1 MRGPPG
7 TFPAVPAMYWSKRRS
22 CCGDALR
29 TTHPQH
35 PPSLSCA
42 RYGHEDRTTGSATN
56 VNRARARRR
65 IFAGLLGPRRRGD
78 RTGGAATPAAA
89 AVSSRAGWASR
100 SPAAKA
106 GDPQRHHPHAER
118 GTCRRLQHRVPR
130 LPAAGTVHHRQ
141 AGRTLR
147 LREHGALLRQVRRD
161 WAGHADL
168 QAIDRQH
175 RTVVQRSIAWLTG
188 PKGRY
193 RKPALPRR
201 GRQRLS
207 AAHPHR
213 RAQPPSTA
221 QPRPTSRARH
231 LGPGLTHPAP
241 GPRRDRQTRGQTS
254 RRDIP
259 SHDALVDTRSP
270 TPTPRTGLFRPLLDL
285 IQ

>member
-42 RYGHEDRTTGSATN
+42 RYGHEDRTTSSATN

-78 RTGGAATPAAA
+78 RAGGAATPAAA

-130 LPAAGTVHHRQ
+130 PARCGNSAPPPSRPDTAATRARRPAPPGPPRLGRPRRPASDRPPTPDRGPTLHRL
-141 AGRTLR
+141 ADRTER
-147 LREHGALLRQVRRD
+147 
-161 WAGHADL
+161 
-168 QAIDRQH
+168 
-175 RTVVQRSIAWLTG
+175 
-188 PKGRY
+188 
-193 RKPALPRR
+193 ALP
-201 GRQRLS
+201 QACTTAAWPPTTFSCTPASPLS
-207 AAHPHR
+207 T
-213 RAQPPSTA
+213 SVDC
-221 QPRPTSRARH
+221 PT
-231 LGPGLTHPAP
+231 
-241 GPRRDRQTRGQTS
+241 
-254 RRDIP
+254 
-259 SHDALVDTRSP
+259 
-270 TPTPRTGLFRPLLDL
+270 
-285 IQ
+285 